1 MNMEQ
6 TLTFEDAMKALEALV
21 KELESG
27 TLSLEDSVK
36 KYNEGI
42 RLAKH
47 CHDLLKNAEGVL
59 VKLVQEDGIADFPK
73 MDE

>member
-1 MNMEQ
+1 MEKNLSFEEALK
-6 TLTFEDAMKALEALV
+6 TLENLV

-27 TLSLEDSVK
+27 TLSLEDSVN

-42 RLAKH
+42 RLAKY
-47 CHDLLKNAEGVL
+47 CHDLLKNAENVV
-59 VKLVQEDGIADFPK
+59 VKLVKEDGIVEFPK